1 MDSIQII
8 ASKRKEVKVQ
18 DENGNESTVEV
29 QVWNETVANLTLPT
43 ELSSSRVS
51 NAIRRT
57 DLHYG
62 FSDVMTGI
70 SRN

>member
-29 QVWNETVANLTLPT
+29 QVWNETNLTLPT